1 MYVFF
6 HKCLLNSVG
15 VGLGFIEPRAM
26 IIAKAL
32 FHCIVC
38 TRPSRQKSAF
48 SSVGPLYWDVG
59 PWPSPAQLGRPNM
72 AQLGPTEPSLGQQ
85 LLQIANLSS
94 FFFWQNRNV
103 HDEGR
108 AKWEHWT
115 LLWHSYQQHGSPMHS
130 KVQSLM
136 QIKYIY
142 YNPLQ
147 GNYRVELLHR
157 EISVVI
163 TGNVTF
169 HEQKECG
176 YGFRSLLLAT
186 CASADAMS
194 S

>member
-1 MYVFF
+1 MKLEQKSFKNLVAF
-6 HKCLLNSVG
+6 
-15 VGLGFIEPRAM
+15 LGNLKTPKIQSEINWPLKPCATV
-26 IIAKAL
+26 
-32 FHCIVC
+32 VC

-59 PWPSPAQLGRPNM
+59 PWPSPARLGRPNM

-130 KVQSLM
+130 KVPSLM
-136 QIKYIY
+136 QIKYTGK
-142 YNPLQ
+142 LQ
-147 GNYRVELLHR
+147 GRITTYGD
-157 EISVVI
+157 ISVVI

-186 CASADAMS
+186 CASTDAMS
-194 S
+194 A